1 MDWPE
6 IKRRLTKE
14 GTSVQIL
21 ADLEG
26 VPYKTMYQRIKW
38 HERQDGKKYMP
49 EMKMKKKEKRPEVK
63 PEFLTKE
70 LHIPEEKQDIPE
82 DVYTGSAN
90 YENLDCKHCA
100 YGYLNKKSGF
110 YHCMGSP
117 RFINGNGKCTDYTK
131 REAEPAQKINHKL
144 MPETIEEI
152 LTMYKQCC
160 ELADRYTKQAEDW
173 ARIMDVMQMEERE
186 RIRRT

>member
-14 GTSVQIL
+14 NTSVQIL

-38 HERQDGKKYMP
+38 HERQDGKKYIQPHQEHP
-49 EMKMKKKEKRPEVK
+49 EPKTKKKEKLPEDK
-63 PEFLTKE
+63 PDFMTKK
-70 LHIPEEKQDIPE
+70 LHIPEEVKNADMVTIKGIRVEAVPEIPE
-82 DVYTGSAN
+82 DVYTN
-90 YENLDCKHCA
+90 E
-100 YGYLNKKSGF
+100 
-110 YHCMGSP
+110 
-117 RFINGNGKCTDYTK
+117 R
-131 REAEPAQKINHKL
+131 KL

-173 ARIMDVMQMEERE
+173 ARIMKLLQLEESE

>member
-49 EMKMKKKEKRPEVK
+49 I
-63 PEFLTKE
+63 F
-70 LHIPEEKQDIPE
+70 
-82 DVYTGSAN
+82 
-90 YENLDCKHCA
+90 
-100 YGYLNKKSGF
+100 
-110 YHCMGSP
+110 
-117 RFINGNGKCTDYTK
+117 
-131 REAEPAQKINHKL
+131 KIL
-144 MPETIEEI
+144 
-152 LTMYKQCC
+152 
-160 ELADRYTKQAEDW
+160 R
-173 ARIMDVMQMEERE
+173 
-186 RIRRT
+186 

>member
-1 MDWPE
+1 M
-6 IKRRLTKE
+6 
-14 GTSVQIL
+14 QIL

-49 EMKMKKKEKRPEVK
+49 EMKTKKKKKAEAEKVGREIVEGLPKFEAD
-63 PEFLTKE
+63 T
-70 LHIPEEKQDIPE
+70 EEKQDIPE
-82 DVYTGSAN
+82 DVYTGIPPYSCLTCAHRGFN
-90 YENLDCKHCA
+90 DYSYEFVC
-100 YGYLNKKSGF
+100 LNNHEYCEGRGCCS
-110 YHCMGSP
+110 
-117 RFINGNGKCTDYTK
+117 DYKEKTIE
-131 REAEPAQKINHKL
+131 RKL

-152 LTMYKQCC
+152 MTMYKQCC

>member
-14 GTSVQIL
+14 NTSVQIL

-38 HERQDGKKYMP
+38 HERQDGKKYIQPHQEHPEPKKPTKKEQREAAVKLMP
-49 EMKMKKKEKRPEVK
+49 ETFRVAKENEKALKEVAAFMEQHPDGIKVEIRPEVV
-63 PEFLTKE
+63 PE
-70 LHIPEEKQDIPE
+70 IPE
-82 DVYTGSAN
+82 DVYTN
-90 YENLDCKHCA
+90 E
-100 YGYLNKKSGF
+100 
-110 YHCMGSP
+110 
-117 RFINGNGKCTDYTK
+117 R
-131 REAEPAQKINHKL
+131 KL

-173 ARIMDVMQMEERE
+173 ARIMKLLQLEESE

>member
-49 EMKMKKKEKRPEVK
+49 EMKTKKKEKRPEVV
-63 PEFLTKE
+63 PELPEEVKNADILTIKGMRVE
-70 LHIPEEKQDIPE
+70 LSREIPEE
-82 DVYTGSAN
+82 VYTN
-90 YENLDCKHCA
+90 E
-100 YGYLNKKSGF
+100 
-110 YHCMGSP
+110 
-117 RFINGNGKCTDYTK
+117 R
-131 REAEPAQKINHKL
+131 KL

-160 ELADRYTKQAEDW
+160 ELADRYKKQAEDW

>member
-14 GTSVQIL
+14 NTSVQIL

-49 EMKMKKKEKRPEVK
+49 EMKTKKKKQAEAEKVGREIVEGLPKFEADPEKKEERPEVV
-63 PEFLTKE
+63 PDFMTKK
-70 LHIPEEKQDIPE
+70 LHIPEEKPDIPE
-82 DVYTGSAN
+82 DVYTN
-90 YENLDCKHCA
+90 E
-100 YGYLNKKSGF
+100 
-110 YHCMGSP
+110 
-117 RFINGNGKCTDYTK
+117 R
-131 REAEPAQKINHKL
+131 KL

-152 LTMYKQCC
+152 LAMYKQCC

-173 ARIMDVMQMEERE
+173 ARIMKLLQLEESE

>member
-49 EMKMKKKEKRPEVK
+49 EMKAKKKEKRPEVV
-63 PEFLTKE
+63 
-70 LHIPEEKQDIPE
+70 QDIPE
-82 DVYTGSAN
+82 VIEEIMDMGNQRARIIDGRKLPDVAPEIPEEVYTQ
-90 YENLDCKHCA
+90 E
-100 YGYLNKKSGF
+100 
-110 YHCMGSP
+110 
-117 RFINGNGKCTDYTK
+117 R
-131 REAEPAQKINHKL
+131 KL

-152 LTMYKQCC
+152 LAMYKQCC